1 MLQNMARSFVIYIIG
16 IITLTLGISLT
27 IQSQLGASPFDALLV
42 GLFRTFGLTIGSW
55 EIIVGF
61 TIVMINAIA
70 IKAKPE
76 WFAMLTS
83 FITGLGIDSWLFI
96 QGSWLTPDNWL
107 EQSVILLF
115 GIIFSGIG
123 IAIYLESSFA
133 PNPMDRSMVII
144 TDKTGLSFGIS
155 RAIISIALVIVALLF
170 QGDVGIGTLVNALCT
185 GVIIQA
191 LRPYIV
197 LVKQKYVVPG
207 MKAS

>member
-1 MLQNMARSFVIYIIG
+1 MLPKMARSFVIYIIG

-42 GLFRTFGLTIGSW
+42 GLYRTFGLSIGSW

-61 TIVMINAIA
+61 TIVMINAMA
-70 IKAKPE
+70 IKARPE

-96 QGSWLTPDNWL
+96 QGTWLTPDNWL
-107 EQSVILLF
+107 EQSVILLL

-144 TDKTGLSFGIS
+144 TDKTGLSFGKS

-170 QGDVGIGTLVNALCT
+170 QGDVGIGTLINALVT

-191 LRPYIV
+191 LRPYVV
-197 LVKQKYVVPG
+197 LVKQKYDVRS

>member
-42 GLFRTFGLTIGSW
+42 GLYRSFGLTIGSW

-61 TIVMINAIA
+61 TIVMLNAIA

-107 EQSVILLF
+107 EQSAILLF

-191 LRPYIV
+191 LRPYVV
-197 LVKQKYVVPG
+197 LVKQKYVVPS

>member
-1 MLQNMARSFVIYIIG
+1 MLQKLLRSFVIYILG
-16 IITLTLGISLT
+16 IITLTFGISLT
-27 IQSQLGASPFDALLV
+27 IQSHLGASPFDALLV
-42 GLFRTFGLTIGSW
+42 GLYRSFGLSIGSW

-76 WFAMLTS
+76 FFAMLTS
-83 FITGLGIDSWLFI
+83 LITGLGIDSWLFI
-96 QGSWLTPDNWL
+96 QGSWFTPDNWL
-107 EQSVILLF
+107 EQSILLLL

-133 PNPMDRSMVII
+133 PNPMDSSMVIV
-144 TDKTGLSFGIS
+144 TDKTGLSFGKS
-155 RAIISIALVIVALLF
+155 RAIISIILVVIALLF
-170 QGDVGIGTLVNALCT
+170 HGDVGIGTLLNALFT
-185 GVIIQA
+185 GVMIQA

-197 LVKQKYVVPG
+197 SLKHKYIVKT